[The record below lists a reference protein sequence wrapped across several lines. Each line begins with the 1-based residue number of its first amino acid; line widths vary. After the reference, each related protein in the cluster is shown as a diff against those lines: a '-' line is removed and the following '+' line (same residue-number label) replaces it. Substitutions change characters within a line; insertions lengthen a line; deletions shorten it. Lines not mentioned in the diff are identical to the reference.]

1 MPCEY
6 TIKNYVRD
14 LYRYKVPLKG
24 QDQPTPIIAPIWM
37 DGDLDLEGDCKLQ
50 CRHKWIIV

>member
-50 CRHKWIIV
+50 CRHK